1 MLKLFILLF
10 SITIFSACTNL
21 QREETRLQHI
31 EIINEGRI
39 PIMKID
45 IHGVRYTF
53 LLDSGSPESIID
65 VEVVLNNKLN
75 IEPEEDLKHTIYGFK
90 KKEYVNLINTRFYVH
105 DLKQTKE
112 KIFYHTN
119 ERIDGVIG
127 ADALYRNKSVV
138 DFDKEIIT
146 HLKLNDY

>member
-1 MLKLFILLF
+1 MTKLFVLLTML
-10 SITIFSACTNL
+10 IIFSGCERL
-21 QREETRLQHI
+21 HREETRLQHI

-65 VEVVLNNKLN
+65 ESIVKKNDLKL
-75 IEPEEDLKHTIYGFK
+75 EPEEDLKHTMYGFK
-90 KKEYVNLINTRFYVH
+90 KKEYVLLINTRFYVH
-105 DLKQTKE
+105 DLKQTRD

-119 ERIDGVIG
+119 EKIDGVIG
-127 ADALYRNKSVV
+127 ADALYKNKSIV
-138 DFDKEIIT
+138 DFDKEIIS
-146 HLKLNDY
+146 HLQLQ